1 MVEIGN
7 GITTDGPISG
17 AQASAP
23 GQAPMLDENSLIP
36 EAFIPKS
43 ASGGGGHWESLGTPS
58 QAIGHYVEGDIYRI
72 WSEWGCTLFQNNGQ
86 SYVNLGM
93 VHRTNAGEYTIA
105 FGIGSGSLY
114 YRSVGSGG
122 AWSTENSGT
131 PSSSL
136 DYIRIDHW
144 VPDE

>member
-43 ASGGGGHWESLGTPS
+43 ASGGGALGVSGHPFASNWALRRRR
-58 QAIGHYVEGDIYRI
+58 H
-72 WSEWGCTLFQNNGQ
+72 LQN
-86 SYVNLGM
+86 L
-93 VHRTNAGEYTIA
+93 E
-105 FGIGSGSLY
+105 
-114 YRSVGSGG
+114 
-122 AWSTENSGT
+122 
-131 PSSSL
+131 
-136 DYIRIDHW
+136 
-144 VPDE
+144 